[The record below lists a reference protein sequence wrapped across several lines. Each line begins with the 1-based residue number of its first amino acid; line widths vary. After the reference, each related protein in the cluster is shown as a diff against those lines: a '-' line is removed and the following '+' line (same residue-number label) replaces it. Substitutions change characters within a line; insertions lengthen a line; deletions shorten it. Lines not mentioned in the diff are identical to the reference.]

1 MHRIAVRHAVATS
14 VGLTAVLALTACG
27 TDNSSD
33 VSGSSSSPSS
43 PVAPSTAA
51 ASRSA
56 STSSGGSSSSGTATG
71 GSNSSPASSTCHS
84 ANLRITAKNQGEA
97 RQGVGSVLITFT
109 NKGGDCRMAGFPG
122 VDLKTNY
129 GNQAVD
135 RNKQEV
141 GIPFTLRAGKT
152 ATADV
157 VYPMNDT
164 GGSGV
169 HVTALVI
176 TPPNETH
183 PITAPVN
190 FSLPVS
196 DKDTG
201 RLEVTPVFKPV
212 S

>member
-1 MHRIAVRHAVATS
+1 MHRISVRHAVATS
-14 VGLTAVLALTACG
+14 VGLAAVLALTACG

-56 STSSGGSSSSGTATG
+56 SASSGGSSSGTATG
-71 GSNSSPASSTCHS
+71 GSNSSPASSTCHT
-84 ANLRITAKNQGEA
+84 ANLRIAAKNQGEA

-183 PITAPVN
+183 PITAPVD